1 MRAEAYVVTHIEDPR
16 GTRSEQLG
24 DIFRKYTDSPVI
36 VRENVKDALLWV
48 LENRESRRVYC
59 LGSLYLTGMIKEL
72 IQEVKSDA
80 ELRRRVK
87 EV

>member
-1 MRAEAYVVTHIEDPR
+1 MAAALCRGMRAEAYVVTHIEDPR

-48 LENRESRRVYC
+48 LENRGKPQGILPGV
-59 LGSLYLTGMIKEL
+59 SL
-72 IQEVKSDA
+72 SD
-80 ELRRRVK
+80 RDDKGIDSGGKVRC
-87 EV
+87 